1 MQRENSRLALV
12 GDRDNLVT
20 TILAAPRPTKLGKS
34 SVSFGLSF
42 LIWKMGKAIPPSS
55 PRGPSHDCKYGPN
68 SSAPNLMPHFTQER
82 GVAPSPGS
90 QSLTSLSRPTLWGDR
105 SLPPPGRWEHG
116 VGSSVER
123 AQTPGAEATLR
134 VGSSGPQDH
143 VAGVTCQDTL
153 SWGLTPECRRVPT
166 HASRPRTRAP
176 APSVGWNVP
185 ADVRR
190 GPRPRW
196 GAGGGPG
203 RSESPPQRGRLGR
216 GAQQALPVDRGSPTL
231 QG

>member
-1 MQRENSRLALV
+1 MTSQTSKSSHSLKICHTQRENSRLALV

-20 TILAAPRPTKLGKS
+20 AVLAAPPPSWERPCES

-42 LIWKMGKAIPPSS
+42 LIWKMGRAVPPSS
-55 PRGPSHDCKYGPN
+55 PRGPGHDCKYGPN
-68 SSAPNLMPHFTQER
+68 NSAPNLMPHFIQER

-105 SLPPPGRWEHG
+105 SLPPLGRWKHG

-153 SWGLTPECRRVPT
+153 SRGLTPKCRRVPT
-166 HASRPRTRAP
+166 PASRPRTRAP
-176 APSVGWNVP
+176 APSEGWNVP
-185 ADVRR
+185 AEVRR
-190 GPRPRW
+190 DPRPRW
-196 GAGGGPG
+196 WWWG
-203 RSESPPQRGRLGR
+203 RPWT
-216 GAQQALPVDRGSPTL
+216 V
-231 QG
+231 

>member
-1 MQRENSRLALV
+1 MPSLLVVSGWTDHHCFTSAYPGPGREEKWPRLHK
-12 GDRDNLVT
+12 VT
-20 TILAAPRPTKLGKS
+20 MECQEPRLWTWIFVLL
-34 SVSFGLSF
+34 GLSF

-105 SLPPPGRWEHG
+105 SLPPPGRWKHG

-176 APSVGWNVP
+176 APSVGWNVTGP
-185 ADVRR
+185 ATTV
-190 GPRPRW
+190 
-196 GAGGGPG
+196 GGGG
-203 RSESPPQRGRLGR
+203 RPWT
-216 GAQQALPVDRGSPTL
+216 V
-231 QG
+231 